1 MFFVLLCLLCSC
13 LLVYGLRVSILG
25 LWLRWP
31 PVGEQCLEEQ
41 SLSLPHRIRRSA
53 TASAVSFKFNCFL
66 VGRQNRTANYFPL
79 FWEN

>member
-1 MFFVLLCLLCSC
+1 MSS
-13 LLVYGLRVSILG
+13 RVRFEGFNFRSL
-25 LWLRWP
+25 LRWP

-53 TASAVSFKFNCFL
+53 TASAVSFKFNRLL
-66 VGRQNRTANYFPL
+66 VGRQNRTANYFSL